1 MKAMYFRFLQILFS
15 KFSWSLTVP
24 FDKFC
29 RHIARIMR
37 QQTQVYLN
45 PISDQKS
52 SSLTKNIWIFLIF
65 RKHIKTLNIW
75 FDPIANFEINDDI
88 KYKYPSPYLENLS
101 FILSSSENA
110 CFLLLLLCPKGLMP
124 DFDGV

>member
-1 MKAMYFRFLQILFS
+1 MFIKIQFRT
-15 KFSWSLTVP
+15 K
-24 FDKFC
+24 
-29 RHIARIMR
+29 
-37 QQTQVYLN
+37 
-45 PISDQKS
+45 KS
-52 SSLTKNIWIFLIF
+52 SYLTKNIWIFLIF

-88 KYKYPSPYLENLS
+88 KYPSPYLENLS

>member
-1 MKAMYFRFLQILFS
+1 MFIKIQFRT
-15 KFSWSLTVP
+15 K
-24 FDKFC
+24 
-29 RHIARIMR
+29 
-37 QQTQVYLN
+37 
-45 PISDQKS
+45 KS
-52 SSLTKNIWIFLIF
+52 SYLTKSIWIFLIF

-88 KYKYPSPYLENLS
+88 KYPSPYLENLS